1 MKFKFIKLY
10 NKLYGKKSN
19 NYPQNDYY
27 QYQDDN
33 NQQVEV
39 TQIIV
44 DNDFDGKVKFQL
56 KKRFFFFFFFCYGN

>member
-56 KKRFFFFFFFCYGN
+56 K